1 MSRYQRYMDN
11 HDFYETEA
19 REARDPLKEKIFRI
33 LATFWKKKALSLK
46 IEEALR

>member
-11 HDFYETEA
+11 HDYYETEA
-19 REARDPLKEKIFRI
+19 REAKDVIKQQLFRI

-46 IEEALR
+46 IEEAMK